1 MLMQDLI
8 SNKKAANRLGTT
20 YDSDFVKEAIDE
32 RGEHSM
38 YRVIEREEEE
48 KEMQVALQE
57 ENDERFSKGSRRSS
71 NGFYSANQAA

>member
-48 KEMQVALQE
+48 KEM
-57 ENDERFSKGSRRSS
+57 
-71 NGFYSANQAA
+71 